1 MPAKPLSKENYPKMT
16 RKAFT
21 LIELLVVIAIIAI
34 LAAILFPVFAQAKE
48 AAKNTALLNN
58 VKQMGVAANIYG
70 ADYDDLMP
78 AMGTVDGLSGT
89 EWWRTGWQFTVQPY
103 MKNLQIVENP
113 KRDKPTGTGV
123 FLDFKRMQHFAM
135 PARAATSN
143 VTTVR
148 TNNYFQGNNVGQ
160 ATRYEGIAGWG
171 GPAAGTIPWPGSY
184 GAPSYSNTQIED
196 ISNTALVVE
205 GSNWDA
211 WFSLVGGDGASLG
224 PLNYC
229 VRWNPADYNANG
241 TAFSYSI
248 TTTTK
253 TENNR
258 SGLKHGGFACA
269 VPQGRT
275 TYTAADSSAK
285 SVNFRQHF
293 YNPTQSTN
301 NTTVFVVKGLNPT
314 GI

>member
-1 MPAKPLSKENYPKMT
+1 MT

-58 VKQMGVAANIYG
+58 VKQMGVAANIYS
-70 ADYDDLMP
+70 ADYDDLLP
-78 AMGTVDGLSGT
+78 TFGDGAGYQGDFDDKI
-89 EWWRTGWQFTVQPY
+89 GWQFTTQPY

-113 KRDKPTGTGV
+113 KRDKPTGNV
-123 FLDFKRMQHFAM
+123 DEIEFKRLQHFAM
-135 PARAATSN
+135 PARAASSATAA
-143 VTTVR
+143 VR
-148 TNNYFQGNNVGQ
+148 TQGYFQGTHVGS
-160 ATRYEGIAGWG
+160 ATRYEGVAGYSPSAVQWLN
-171 GPAAGTIPWPGSY
+171 PGA
-184 GAPSYSNTQIED
+184 APSYSTTQIED
-196 ISNTALVVE
+196 ISNTALIVE
-205 GSNWDA
+205 GSNWDG
-211 WFSLVGGDGASLG
+211 WFGIFGWSTTSG
-224 PLNYC
+224 PLSSC
-229 VRWNPADYNANG
+229 VAWTPSNWNANG
-241 TAFSYSI
+241 TAFSYPI

-275 TYTAADSSAK
+275 TYTATDSSAK

-293 YNPTQSTN
+293 YNPTPSTN
-301 NTTVFVVKGLNPT
+301 NPAIFVVKGLNPT

>member
-58 VKQMGVAANIYG
+58 VKQMGVAANIYS
-70 ADYDDLMP
+70 ADYDDLLP
-78 AMGTVDGLSGT
+78 TMGDGAGYQGDLDDKI
-89 EWWRTGWQFTVQPY
+89 GWQFTTQPY

-113 KRDKPTGTGV
+113 KRDKPAGTV
-123 FLDFKRMQHFAM
+123 DEIEFKRLQHFAM
-135 PARAATSN
+135 PARAASSASTAIQ
-143 VTTVR
+143 T
-148 TNNYFQGNNVGQ
+148 QGYYQGTHVGS
-160 ATRYEGIAGWG
+160 ATRYEGVAGWS
-171 GPAAGTIPWPGSY
+171 PSASQWVASV
-184 GAPSYSNTQIED
+184 GAPSYSTTQVED
-196 ISNTALVVE
+196 ISNTALIVE
-205 GSNWDA
+205 GSNWDGWFTLLA
-211 WFSLVGGDGASLG
+211 WSATSG
-224 PLNYC
+224 PLSSC
-229 VRWNPADYNANG
+229 VRWNPSNFSANG
-241 TAFSYSI
+241 TAFSYPI

-258 SGLKHGGFACA
+258 SGLRHGGFTCA
-269 VPQGRT
+269 IPQGRT
-275 TYTAADSSAK
+275 TYTATDSSAK

-293 YNPTQSTN
+293 YNPTASTN
-301 NTTVFVVKGLNPT
+301 NSTIFVTRGLNPT